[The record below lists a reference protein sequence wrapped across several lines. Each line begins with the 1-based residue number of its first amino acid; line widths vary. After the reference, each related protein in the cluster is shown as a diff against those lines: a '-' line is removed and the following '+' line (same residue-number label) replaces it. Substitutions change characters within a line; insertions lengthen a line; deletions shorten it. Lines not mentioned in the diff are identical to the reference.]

1 MKIEKLYILEYWWF
15 PVPATISS
23 AVLFAKGRPDIAVA
37 LLLLLIPIEII
48 LQLAD
53 D

>member
-1 MKIEKLYILEYWWF
+1 MKFKLYILHYWYF
-15 PVPATISS
+15 PITATASS
-23 AVLFAKGRPDIAVA
+23 AFLFAKGRPDIAIG
-37 LLLLLIPIEII
+37 LLLLLIPIEIL